1 MDGDLQQLTREL
13 RKETCPQRV
22 LDEVA
27 RRIAAETPPPNRF
40 RYRIA
45 VALAASVV
53 LSGIVLLRWPDRE
66 GSRRATELRQMPATD
81 RVQVARQ
88 VEGTFAYIGQVMV
101 DASAHSQ
108 RVILNDAVPQLRN
121 SFETAKDK
129 NHRAD
134 RRRSSESL

>member
-1 MDGDLQQLTREL
+1 MHEDLQQLAREL
-13 RKETCPQRV
+13 RNETCPQRV

-27 RRIAAETPPPNRF
+27 RRISAQTPPPNRF

-45 VALAASVV
+45 VALAASFVLCGVV
-53 LSGIVLLRWPDRE
+53 FLRWPAGKTAPRPSE
-66 GSRRATELRQMPATD
+66 VAQNEAID

-108 RVILNDAVPQLRN
+108 RVILNEAVPQLRN

-129 NHRAD
+129 IMNHI
-134 RRRSSESL
+134 EL

>member
-1 MDGDLQQLTREL
+1 MDEDLQQLAREL

-27 RRIAAETPPPNRF
+27 RRISAQRPPPNRF

-45 VALAASVV
+45 AGLAALVALCGFAFW
-53 LSGIVLLRWPDRE
+53 RWPSRE
-66 GSRRATELRQMPATD
+66 SSAPAPQVASKEVVD

-101 DASAHSQ
+101 DAGAHSQ

-129 NHRAD
+129 LMNHI
-134 RRRSSESL
+134 EL

>member
-1 MDGDLQQLTREL
+1 MDEDLQQLTGEL

-27 RRIAAETPPPNRF
+27 RRIAAETPQPNRF
-40 RYRIA
+40 RYGIA
-45 VALAASVV
+45 AALAASVV
-53 LSGIVLLRWPDRE
+53 LCGIVLLRWPVGQ
-66 GSRRATELRQMPATD
+66 GSRRASKIAQKESID

-129 NHRAD
+129 IMNHI
-134 RRRSSESL
+134 EL

>member
-1 MDGDLQQLTREL
+1 MHEDLQQLAREL

-22 LDEVA
+22 VDEVA
-27 RRIAAETPPPNRF
+27 RRISAQTPRRF
-40 RYRIA
+40 RYAIA
-45 VALAASVV
+45 VAVAASIV
-53 LSGIVLLRWPDRE
+53 LCGIALLRWPARKE
-66 GSRRATELRQMPATD
+66 SARTTEVVQTEAID

-129 NHRAD
+129 LMNHI
-134 RRRSSESL
+134 EL

>member
-1 MDGDLQQLTREL
+1 MDEDLQELAREL

-27 RRIAAETPPPNRF
+27 RRISAQTPAPNRF
-40 RYRIA
+40 RYEIA
-45 VALAASVV
+45 AALAAAVV
-53 LSGIVLLRWPDRE
+53 LCGIVLLRWPSRE
-66 GSRRATELRQMPATD
+66 GSAPAPVVVQREMID

-129 NHRAD
+129 LMNHI
-134 RRRSSESL
+134 EL

>member
-1 MDGDLQQLTREL
+1 
-13 RKETCPQRV
+13 
-22 LDEVA
+22 
-27 RRIAAETPPPNRF
+27 
-40 RYRIA
+40 
-45 VALAASVV
+45 
-53 LSGIVLLRWPDRE
+53 
-66 GSRRATELRQMPATD
+66 MPATD

-129 NHRAD
+129 IMNHI
-134 RRRSSESL
+134 EL

>member
-1 MDGDLQQLTREL
+1 MHEDLQQLAREL

-27 RRIAAETPPPNRF
+27 RRISEQTPPPNRF

-53 LSGIVLLRWPDRE
+53 LCGIVLLQWPIGR
-66 GSRRATELRQMPATD
+66 GARRASDVAQSRPID
-81 RVQVARQ
+81 RVQVAHQ

-101 DASAHSQ
+101 DAGAHSQ

-129 NHRAD
+129 IMNHI
-134 RRRSSESL
+134 EL

>member
-1 MDGDLQQLTREL
+1 MHEDLQQLAREL
-13 RKETCPQRV
+13 RNQRCPQRV

-27 RRIAAETPPPNRF
+27 RRIAEQTPPPNPL
-40 RYRIA
+40 RYRIG

-53 LSGIVLLRWPDRE
+53 LCSIVLWRWPVGRSSQPTAE
-66 GSRRATELRQMPATD
+66 VAQTQPID
-81 RVQVARQ
+81 RVQIARQ
-88 VEGTFAYIGQVMV
+88 VEGTFAYIGQVMA

-129 NHRAD
+129 IMNHI
-134 RRRSSESL
+134 EL

>member
-1 MDGDLQQLTREL
+1 MHEDLQQLAREL

-22 LDEVA
+22 LDEVGQ
-27 RRIAAETPPPNRF
+27 RISAQTPPPNLF

-45 VALAASVV
+45 AGLAALIV
-53 LSGIVLLRWPDRE
+53 LCGIALLRWSVGRGSQRAPEWTQKEPVDR
-66 GSRRATELRQMPATD
+66 TL
-81 RVQVARQ
+81 VARQ

-101 DASAHSQ
+101 DASAHSE

-129 NHRAD
+129 IMNHI
-134 RRRSSESL
+134 EL

>member
-1 MDGDLQQLTREL
+1 MDEDLQQLAREL

-27 RRIAAETPPPNRF
+27 RRISAQTPPPNHFHYRF
-40 RYRIA
+40 A
-45 VALAASVV
+45 TALAASVV
-53 LSGIVLLRWPDRE
+53 LCSIVLWRWPVGR
-66 GSRRATELRQMPATD
+66 SSQPVTEVVQTKPID

-121 SFETAKDK
+121 
-129 NHRAD
+129 
-134 RRRSSESL
+134 

>member
-1 MDGDLQQLTREL
+1 MHEDLQQLAREL
-13 RKETCPQRV
+13 RNKRCPQRV

-27 RRIAAETPPPNRF
+27 RRIAEQTLPPNHF

-53 LSGIVLLRWPDRE
+53 LCGIALWRWPIGR
-66 GSRRATELRQMPATD
+66 GSQRPSEVARTQPID
-81 RVQVARQ
+81 RVQVAHQ

-129 NHRAD
+129 IMNHI
-134 RRRSSESL
+134 EL

>member
-1 MDGDLQQLTREL
+1 MDKDLQQLTREL
-13 RKETCPQRV
+13 RNERCPQRV

-27 RRIAAETPPPNRF
+27 RRIAAETPPPNPF

-45 VALAASVV
+45 MAVAASIV
-53 LSGIVLLRWPDRE
+53 LGGGVLLRWPIRE
-66 GSRRATELRQMPATD
+66 GSRHAPEITQMRATD

-129 NHRAD
+129 IMNQI
-134 RRRSSESL
+134 EL